1 MRRSNQAMESWFHT
15 NVHKGEK
22 VARGRTAKGDI
33 SRAAKLDIRIDAFH
47 RLRVGS
53 SPVIRLRCINSY
65 ASRGSADASRSG
77 TSRISSGRS
86 ERSPTDKRLLR
97 PLSGL
102 KSFWGRIW
110 KKPPEAVTAKRRRIP
125 GGPHIIYKKAPRR
138 RRKVH
143 TGITAQID
151 ESVVGLRADKE
162 NVRED
167 LIQNCKAARAAA
179 D

>member
-1 MRRSNQAMESWFHT
+1 M
-15 NVHKGEK
+15 
-22 VARGRTAKGDI
+22 
-33 SRAAKLDIRIDAFH
+33 AKLDIRIEAFH

-53 SPVIRLRCINSY
+53 SPVIRFRCINSY
-65 ASRGSADASRSG
+65 AFRGSVDASGSG
-77 TSRISSGRS
+77 ASRTSSGRS
-86 ERSPTDKRLLR
+86 DRSPRDIRLLR

-110 KKPPEAVTAKRRRIP
+110 KKPPEAATAK
-125 GGPHIIYKKAPRR
+125 KKGFIRGAYITPPRACAPRGKIR
-138 RRKVH
+138 

-167 LIQNCKAARAAA
+167 LIQNCSANRRLRISENSKFHYRTQRVLVTSNWGVSCVSSST
-179 D
+179 